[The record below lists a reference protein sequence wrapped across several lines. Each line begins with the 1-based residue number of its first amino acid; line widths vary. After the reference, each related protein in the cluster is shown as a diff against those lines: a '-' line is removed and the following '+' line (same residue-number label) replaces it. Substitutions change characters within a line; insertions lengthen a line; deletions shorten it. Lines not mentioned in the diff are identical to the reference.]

1 MLHLLAMCVR
11 TFYQSTASLCLC
23 GRSFVELDGIQVSFK
38 SVLKKQADLETEL
51 QAKAD
56 TLAALITNSAAEAAR
71 SLEEATAK
79 LSETVAAND
88 QLRVSSDSVNAA
100 AITQLSGTV
109 SANDQ
114 LRISGDSANAA
125 AITQLSNMVAAN
137 DQLRVSGDSAT
148 AAAIT
153 QLSGTVSAN
162 DQLRISADSANAAA
176 ITQLS
181 NMVAANDQ
189 LRVSG
194 DSANAAAIT
203 QLSGT
208 VSANDQLRI
217 NGDSANAAEVS
228 KLKSTLSDSI
238 IVQMSDLA
246 AAIAATEV
254 CGDAGQV
261 KNSEGKCISIN
272 VDLPLCSLPTIANAV
287 SYISALKLT
296 GETVPRTL
304 LSCPVGYFVD
314 GPAEATC
321 KDTGEWSNLPYCT
334 KCSSGCVKCTSA
346 TSCQKCQPGKEQPT
360 ASILLRNN

>member
-114 LRISGDSANAA
+114 LRISG
-125 AITQLSNMVAAN
+125 
-137 DQLRVSGDSAT
+137 
-148 AAAIT
+148 
-153 QLSGTVSAN
+153 
-162 DQLRISADSANAAA
+162 DSANAAA